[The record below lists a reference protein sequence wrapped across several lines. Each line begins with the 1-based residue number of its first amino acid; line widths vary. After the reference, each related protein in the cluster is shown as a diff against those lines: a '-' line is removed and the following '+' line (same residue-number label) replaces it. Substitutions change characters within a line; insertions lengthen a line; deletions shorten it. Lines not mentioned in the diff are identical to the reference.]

1 MKKILVLSDTH
12 SYIDD
17 RIEEHAKNSDE
28 VWHAGDFG
36 SLEVLRK
43 LEKISFFRGVYGN
56 IDNQLIRKSLSEFK
70 IFEVEKIKVLLIHIA
85 GNSKNLSSKVEELIN
100 FHKPNILVCGHSHIL
115 KIKYLKSK
123 NILYLNPGAAG
134 KHGFHKIRTMIKFD
148 IIDQMLE
155 NMNIIELGKRSKF

>member
-148 IIDQMLE
+148 IIDQMVE
-155 NMNIIELGKRSKF
+155 NMNIIELGKRSKI

>member
-155 NMNIIELGKRSKF
+155 NMNIIELGKRSKI

>member
-12 SYIDD
+12 GYIDD

-56 IDNQLIRKSLSEFK
+56 IDNQLIRKSLSEFE
-70 IFEVEKIKVLLIHIA
+70 IFEIDKLKFLLIHC
-85 GNSKNLSSKVEELIN
+85 GNPKN
-100 FHKPNILVCGHSHIL
+100 FH
-115 KIKYLKSK
+115 
-123 NILYLNPGAAG
+123 
-134 KHGFHKIRTMIKFD
+134 
-148 IIDQMLE
+148 Q
-155 NMNIIELGKRSKF
+155 RSKFT

>member
-1 MKKILVLSDTH
+1 MKKILILSDTH

-148 IIDQMLE
+148 IIDQMVE
-155 NMNIIELGKRSKF
+155 NMNIIELGKRSKI

>member
-1 MKKILVLSDTH
+1 MKKILILSDTH

-155 NMNIIELGKRSKF
+155 NMNIIELGKRSKI